1 MVVELVEQFLIMEQQ
16 EVLQVA
22 LVYHLLEVVM
32 VVNQDQEVHLE
43 IQEAL
48 VEPVALVEVVVAVP
62 MEVVLLEQEIHL
74 L

>member
-1 MVVELVEQFLIMEQQ
+1 MEQFLIMEQQ

-32 VVNQDQEVHLE
+32 VVNQDQEVHQ

-48 VEPVALVEVVVAVP
+48 LETVALVEVGAVVP
-62 MEVVLLEQEIHL
+62 LEVVLLEQEIHHH
-74 L
+74 

>member
-1 MVVELVEQFLIMEQQ
+1 MVVEPVEQFLIMEQQ

-32 VVNQDQEVHLE
+32 VVNQDQEVHQ

-48 VEPVALVEVVVAVP
+48 LEPVALVVEEAVVP
-62 MEVVLLEQEIHL
+62 LEVVLLEQEIHL